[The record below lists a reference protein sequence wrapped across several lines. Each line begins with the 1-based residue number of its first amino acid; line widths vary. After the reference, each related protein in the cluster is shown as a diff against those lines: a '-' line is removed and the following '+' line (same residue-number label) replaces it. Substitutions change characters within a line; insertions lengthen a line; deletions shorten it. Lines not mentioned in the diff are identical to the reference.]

1 MTHAVTTTATTEA
14 LARGRTAR
22 RSEPG
27 DEDRDPGEPVDTDVV
42 GAVTGSS

>member
-14 LARGRTAR
+14 TESGRRAR
-22 RSEPG
+22 RGEAG
-27 DEDRDPGEPVDTDVV
+27 GEDRDPVDADVV